1 MKKLLLITGIL
12 LSNSL
17 LANPMDKICSIFI
30 DKAGGISDYL
40 ALKEYIGE
48 NCERNNI
55 ISFYGHATNEEWNSY
70 PDEEVPMYSQI
81 PFRSFKEDYCR
92 FDRNVLEEIDYF
104 ITVTCVLYDNKPRTY
119 IEQ

>member
-17 LANPMDKICSIFI
+17 LANPMDKVCSIFI
-30 DKAGGISDYL
+30 DKADGISDFADL
-40 ALKEYIGE
+40 EEYISE

-55 ISFYGHATNEEWNSY
+55 ITFYGHATDDEWNSF
-70 PDEEVPMYSQI
+70 PDMEVPRYYQI
-81 PFRSFKEDYCR
+81 PFHSFKEAYCR
-92 FDRNVLEEIDYF
+92 FDRNVLEERDYF